1 MSGDESES
9 ANALA
14 KVCFW
19 PILDHSGANGFIED
33 EKDGGCGGQPSCRT
47 DGQGQSYDSKAPY
60 HGSSRKGSPNN
71 PANAQP
77 MLRLLHPHI
86 TLPTSYGR
94 CFVFYMLARYRGE
107 PFFSSFSF
115 FFPGRNGYGVYLV
128 IGREHHHLPLH
139 LHHKSCCPS
148 ATFGRMR
155 MRSLRAKGFMIKEDV
170 IWRSRVNVSSDLCRT
185 PSVPPGNANLGG
197 TVDLQETLSLRSPR
211 IHPRAR

>member
-1 MSGDESES
+1 MDRRSKGLQDCLANCRSKQKNFIMGRRCTSPEARKRKAKVLAAEGLSGDESES

-94 CFVFYMLARYRGE
+94 CFVFYMLAHYRGE
-107 PFFSSFSF
+107 SFFSSFSF
-115 FFPGRNGYGVYLV
+115 FFPG
-128 IGREHHHLPLH
+128 E
-139 LHHKSCCPS
+139 
-148 ATFGRMR
+148 
-155 MRSLRAKGFMIKEDV
+155 
-170 IWRSRVNVSSDLCRT
+170 
-185 PSVPPGNANLGG
+185 
-197 TVDLQETLSLRSPR
+197 TVMGS
-211 IHPRAR
+211 I